1 MKLAPVPAALMVLV
15 LGLFVVGNVLGYVTD
30 DPQTAGNWGGGGWV
44 GLLTVSLALATFAVV
59 GALVASRQ
67 PGNAVGWL
75 LIAVGMSWALDSAL
89 EGYAMYGLSLHPG
102 SLPLAEY
109 ADALDDWLWRCSI
122 GIMGTFLF
130 QLFPDGRPLT
140 PRWRVLTWASAAALL
155 LAVGAAALAPGTLRD
170 SAVPEPNPLG
180 VSGLGW
186 LSDLAAVALTAL
198 LICIPLSAVSL
209 LLRYRRSQGITRLQL
224 KWLVSAVTA
233 IVLFYAAV
241 ITISGGDNAPWW
253 LVVLQDLT
261 VISFCL
267 IPLSIGAAI
276 LRYRLF
282 DIDMIVRRTVIYAVL
297 IASLALMY
305 AAAITALGWIG
316 RTVTGQSGT
325 TAVTLSTLLVAVSFQ
340 PLRSRI
346 QVAVDRRFYRRR
358 YDASAAAA
366 MFAGQL
372 RSQID
377 LDALD
382 AELIAAINR
391 TVQPSHVTLWLRR

>member
-140 PRWRVLTWASAAALL
+140 PA
-155 LAVGAAALAPGTLRD
+155 
-170 SAVPEPNPLG
+170 
-180 VSGLGW
+180 
-186 LSDLAAVALTAL
+186 
-198 LICIPLSAVSL
+198 
-209 LLRYRRSQGITRLQL
+209 
-224 KWLVSAVTA
+224 
-233 IVLFYAAV
+233 
-241 ITISGGDNAPWW
+241 GG
-253 LVVLQDLT
+253 
-261 VISFCL
+261 C
-267 IPLSIGAAI
+267 
-276 LRYRLF
+276 
-282 DIDMIVRRTVIYAVL
+282 
-297 IASLALMY
+297 
-305 AAAITALGWIG
+305 
-316 RTVTGQSGT
+316 
-325 TAVTLSTLLVAVSFQ
+325 
-340 PLRSRI
+340 
-346 QVAVDRRFYRRR
+346 
-358 YDASAAAA
+358 
-366 MFAGQL
+366 
-372 RSQID
+372 
-377 LDALD
+377 
-382 AELIAAINR
+382 
-391 TVQPSHVTLWLRR
+391 